1 MSLLQEIEKF
11 GLADCEANRPFF
23 GPSTSDAHLLAQ
35 ALADNR
41 AFNAGLIRAQLS
53 AKLTRA
59 DALLHDA
66 ALNVRDN
73 ESAQAWADIN
83 QARGVLT
90 EILGGL

>member
-1 MSLLQEIEKF
+1 MSLLQEIENF

-41 AFNAGLIRAQLS
+41 AFNAGLIRAQLT
-53 AKLTRA
+53 AKITRA

-73 ESAQAWADIN
+73 ESAQAWTDIN

>member
-1 MSLLQEIEKF
+1 MSLLQEIEKY

-23 GPSTSDAHLLAQ
+23 GPSTSDAHLMGQ

-59 DALLHDA
+59 DALLHSA
-66 ALNVRDN
+66 ALNARDN
-73 ESAQAWADIN
+73 EGIAAWAEIN
-83 QARGVLT
+83 QARAVLT
-90 EILGGL
+90 EIMGGL

>member
-1 MSLLQEIEKF
+1 MDLLHKI
-11 GLADCEANRPFF
+11 

-41 AFNAGLIRAQLS
+41 AFNAGLIRAQLT

-73 ESAQAWADIN
+73 ESAQAWTDIN
-83 QARGVLT
+83 HARGVLT